1 MGGGWGDPT
10 CAVPCASMGTA
21 VVCAIR
27 SSAWVSFGSDSNV
40 ASSSSTSMGGPSHA
54 WTAGAGRVS
63 ATWLIRRLSGAA
75 ICNSTSSSHV
85 FASSSCSV
93 RRFFG
98 CTFLR
103 LFGERVPSC
112 FVHGSDV
119 TCFGI
124 APLLGSPWSVAVS
137 SAAARSNTS
146 YMRSTSTSLSR
157 IFLLFTSCS
166 LSATYSSSTAC
177 IRFMGASLGVRR
189 VSETFPSRRASARA
203 SRTTHRR
210 ASRHVLLLPKG
221 VQRAH
226 ASFFFQVLRHQL
238 RRFRH
243 QPTLALPRPNAN
255 HTSRFPRPNRNLAR
269 RAHAPPPSSCS
280 SSSSSSSCCCST
292 SSPPSSSCCCSSPP
306 SSSTSSSSSSSSLE
320 RYATSGT
327 VATDGRTRTC
337 DDGWMRL
344 RESPRP
350 SWTMPQGGSAVV
362 RRRTWR

>member
-1 MGGGWGDPT
+1 MGELRIGFERRQQLVHIDGRSFPRLDRRCWTCFRHLVDP
-10 CAVPCASMGTA
+10 
-21 VVCAIR
+21 
-27 SSAWVSFGSDSNV
+27 SAEWCSDLQQHFV
-40 ASSSSTSMGGPSHA
+40 FPRFRLFFVFRPS
-54 WTAGAGRVS
+54 
-63 ATWLIRRLSGAA
+63 
-75 ICNSTSSSHV
+75 
-85 FASSSCSV
+85 
-93 RRFFG
+93 
-98 CTFLR
+98 FLR
-103 LFGERVPSC
+103 LHFPSI
-112 FVHGSDV
+112 VRG
-119 TCFGI
+119 TR
-124 APLLGSPWSVAVS
+124 AQLLRPWIRRHVLRNR
-137 SAAARSNTS
+137 AAAR
-146 YMRSTSTSLSR
+146 L
-157 IFLLFTSCS
+157 
-166 LSATYSSSTAC
+166 AV
-177 IRFMGASLGVRR
+177 VRR
-189 VSETFPSRRASARA
+189 RLFRCGTFQHVVHAIHQHVLVADLPPLHVLFFERDVLVQHGLHSLHGRV
-203 SRTTHRR
+203 RR